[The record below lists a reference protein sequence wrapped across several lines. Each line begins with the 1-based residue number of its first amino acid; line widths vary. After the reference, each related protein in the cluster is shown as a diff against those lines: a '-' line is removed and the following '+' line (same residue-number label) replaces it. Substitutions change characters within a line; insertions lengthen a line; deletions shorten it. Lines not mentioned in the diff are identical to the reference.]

1 MLHAPLRAL
10 SPADYVSADALAREN
25 RQVFAAGWVPVCR
38 AEDLSQPGAQRAA
51 TIGDQP
57 LLITRGRDGRLN
69 ALSNVCRHRAMT
81 LVERTEQAGA
91 IRCPYHLWTY
101 DLEGRLLS
109 APLMGDV
116 ATQGCD
122 LPRYALAEWGGWVL
136 VNLDGRAAPLDE
148 TLAPLAPIL
157 RPDVMAT
164 WREGYRL
171 SFTHDCNW
179 KVLLENFAESYHH
192 IGAHAQSLQPLW
204 PAAEST
210 AAGTTA
216 HWIDLNHST
225 HPKQGRLRVFV
236 IFPIFLLA
244 INEPA
249 DSVVWYDITPLGPGR
264 IALDIVGFYP
274 PERAADARAMASE
287 KAISVAIHMEDVPVC
302 ERTQAGLRGPDAI
315 MGPLSPLE
323 AGLTAF
329 RTYIAAAG

>member
-1 MLHAPLRAL
+1 MRQLASRPLA
-10 SPADYVSADALAREN
+10 PADYVSPEALERE
-25 RQVFAAGWVPVCR
+25 RREVFPAGWMPVCR
-38 AEDLSQPGAQRAA
+38 AEAVAEPGAQRAVS
-51 TIGDQP
+51 IGHAR
-57 LLITRGRDGRLN
+57 LLITRGRDGGLN

-81 LVERTEQAGA
+81 LVTDTEQAGA

-116 ATQGCD
+116 AVADCD
-122 LPRYALAEWGGWVL
+122 LPRYALEEWGGWVF
-136 VNLDGRAAPLDE
+136 VNLDGRAAPLAE

-157 RPDVMAT
+157 KPEVMAT

-192 IGAHAQSLQPLW
+192 IGAHAQTLQPLW
-204 PAAEST
+204 PAAESSAAQST
-210 AAGTTA
+210 AR
-216 HWIDLNHST
+216 WIDLTHSL
-225 HPKQGRLRVFV
+225 HPERGRLRVFV
-236 IFPIFLLA
+236 IFPMFLLA

-264 IALDIVGFYP
+264 IALDIVGLYP
-274 PERAADARAMASE
+274 PERAADAEAMAAES
-287 KAISVAIHMEDVPVC
+287 AISFAIHSEDVPVC
-302 ERTQAGLRGPDAI
+302 ERTQAGLGSPDAV

-323 AGLTAF
+323 SGLAAF
-329 RTYIAAAG
+329 RAFVAPVG